1 MPMIARILAIIL
13 GTNNARQ
20 LRKIQPIVDKI
31 NGFEPAIS
39 ALSDESLAQ
48 KTVEF
53 KERLAKGETLD
64 DILPEAFAVVREA
77 SKRTIGQRHYDVQL
91 IGGVVLHQGKISEMK
106 TGEGKTLTATL
117 ALYLNAL
124 AGKGATLV
132 TVNDYLA
139 RRDSEW
145 MTPIYSFLGLT
156 VGCLQNTMHDHERKE
171 QYARDVLYATNNELG
186 FDYLRD
192 NMKFRLEDY
201 VQRELSYAIVD
212 EVDSILI
219 DEARTP
225 LIISGSSGESSQLY
239 QTADKVVRRLAKGED
254 YEVDEK
260 QRSVQLTESGN
271 DKVEKALGV
280 PNLYAVESLNLLH
293 HINQALRAHSLFK
306 RDVDYVVKDGEVLIV
321 DEFTGRIL
329 PGRRYSDGLHQA
341 LEAKEGV
348 EIEKETQTLAAI
360 TLQNYFRLYK
370 KLGGMTGTAATEAE
384 EFYRTYNLDVVS
396 VPTNKKMIRDDKQDL
411 IFLTKNA
418 KYKAIVADVKERH
431 KKGQPV
437 LIGTIAI
444 ETSELISDVL
454 TANGVPHDVL
464 NAKHHQREAEIVEYA
479 GQTGRVTIATN
490 MAGRGT
496 DIKLSP
502 ESVTAGGLYILG
514 TERHESRRID
524 NQLRGRSGRQGDPGE
539 SRFYI
544 SLEDDL
550 IRIYQGEQLKKN
562 MERFG
567 MKEDEII
574 ESSMVSK
581 TIERVQERVEKQN
594 FDIRKHLLEYDD
606 VLNQQRIV
614 VYRIRRDVLEGNENI
629 TELVRDMV
637 LKTIE
642 DTVARHVP
650 SRAIAAEQIQAIIH
664 ELAAITSIKPAEF
677 EAKKF
682 NIANRE
688 TFEQDLSAFIL
699 EKYEQYRQRQNK
711 EVIHNAEKWLML
723 ETIDQA
729 WKQHMLNL
737 DHLKEGI
744 NLRSYSQKNPLIE
757 YKREAFAMFQEVM
770 QDIQRMTV
778 HHIFHLN
785 TERFDQNELEK
796 KRERELDQINL
807 LAGHGS
813 VDEAEKAQPQARAE
827 HIGRNDPCPC
837 GSGKKYKK
845 CHGEG
850 K

>member
-1 MPMIARILAIIL
+1 MIARILAIIL

-20 LRKIQPIVDKI
+20 LRKIQPLVDEI
-31 NGFEPAIS
+31 NALEPGIS
-39 ALSDESLAQ
+39 ALSDESLAH
-48 KTVEF
+48 KTVEL
-53 KERLAKGETLD
+53 KQKLSSGKSLD

-91 IGGVVLHQGKISEMK
+91 IGGIVLHQGKISEMK

-124 AGKGATLV
+124 SGNSATLV

-145 MTPIYSFLGLT
+145 MKPIYTFLGLT
-156 VGCLQNTMHDHERKE
+156 IGCLQNHMSDQERKA
-171 QYARDVLYATNNELG
+171 QYACDILYATNNELG

-201 VQRELSYAIVD
+201 VQRELIFAIVD

-225 LIISGSSGESSQLY
+225 LIISGPSGESSQLY
-239 QTADKVVRRLAKGED
+239 AVADKVVRRLAKDQD

-271 DKVEKALGV
+271 DKVEHALNV

-306 RDVDYVVKDGEVLIV
+306 RDVDYVVKEGEVLIV

-348 EIEKETQTLAAI
+348 TIEKETQTLAAI

-370 KLGGMTGTAATEAE
+370 KLAGMTGTAATESE
-384 EFYRTYNLDVVS
+384 EFYRTYNLEVVS
-396 VPTNKKMIRDDKQDL
+396 IPTNKKMIRDDKADL
-411 IFLTKNA
+411 IFLTKNT

-431 KKGQPV
+431 TKGQPI

-444 ETSELISDVL
+444 ETSELISDIL
-454 TANGVPHDVL
+454 TANGIAHEVL
-464 NAKHHQREAEIVEYA
+464 NAKHHQREAEIVEHA
-479 GQTGRVTIATN
+479 GEYSRVTIATN

-496 DIKLSP
+496 DIKLNP
-502 ESVTAGGLYILG
+502 DSVNAGGLYILG

-524 NQLRGRSGRQGDPGE
+524 NQLRGRSGRQGDPGD

-544 SLEDDL
+544 SLEDEL
-550 IRIYQGEQLKKN
+550 IRIYAGDTLKKN

-574 ESSMVSK
+574 ESSFISK

-614 VYRIRRDVLEGNENI
+614 VYRIRRDVLEGHEHI
-629 TELVRDMV
+629 FELVRDMI
-637 LKTIE
+637 LKTVE
-642 DTVARHVP
+642 DVVARHCLTR
-650 SRAIAAEQIQAIIH
+650 SINAEQIQAIIAD
-664 ELAAITSIKPAEF
+664 LAGLTGVSKTDF
-677 EAKKF
+677 ETKKM
-682 NIANRE
+682 NTANRE
-688 TFEQDLSAFIL
+688 LFLTDLSNFIV
-699 EKYEQYRQRQNK
+699 EKYAGYRERQNK
-711 EVIHNAEKWLML
+711 DVIQNAEKWLML

-744 NLRSYSQKNPLIE
+744 SLRSYSQKNPLIE

-770 QDIQRMTV
+770 QDIQRMSV

-785 TERFDQNELEK
+785 TERFDQHELEK

-807 LAGHGS
+807 LAGHTEDGS
-813 VDEAEKAQPQARAE
+813 SQSVEQARAD
-827 HIGRNDPCPC
+827 HIGRNDPCTC

-845 CHGEG
+845 CHGLD

>member
-1 MPMIARILAIIL
+1 MIARILAIIL

-20 LRKIQPIVDKI
+20 LRKIQPLVEEI
-31 NGFEPAIS
+31 NAFEPAIS
-39 ALSDESLAQ
+39 ALNDESLAA
-48 KTVEF
+48 KTGEF
-53 KERLAKGETLD
+53 KQRLAQGESLD
-64 DILPEAFAVVREA
+64 SILPEAFAVVREA
-77 SKRTIGQRHYDVQL
+77 GKRQLGQRHYDVQL
-91 IGGVVLHQGKISEMK
+91 IGGIVLHQGRISEMK

-124 AGKGATLV
+124 TGKGATLV

-145 MTPIYSFLGLT
+145 MSPIFTSLGLT
-156 VGCLQNTMHDHERKE
+156 VGCLQNHMQDQERKK
-171 QYARDVLYATNNELG
+171 QYECDVLYATNNELG

-225 LIISGSSGESSQLY
+225 LIISGSSGESSQMY
-239 QTADKVVRRLAKGED
+239 VIADKVVRRLVKIED

-271 DKVEKALGV
+271 DKVEKALNV

-306 RDVDYVVKDGEVLIV
+306 LDVDYVVKEDQVLIV

-341 LEAKEGV
+341 LEAKENV
-348 EIEKETQTLAAI
+348 QIERETQTLAAI

-370 KLGGMTGTAATEAE
+370 KLAGMTGTAATEAE
-384 EFYRTYNLDVVS
+384 EFYRTYQLDVVS
-396 VPTNKKMIRDDKQDL
+396 IPTHKKMIRDDKQDL

-431 KKGQPV
+431 KKGQPI

-454 TANGVPHDVL
+454 TANGIPHDVL
-464 NAKHHQREAEIVEYA
+464 NAKHHEREAEIVAHAGEY
-479 GQTGRVTIATN
+479 GHVTIATN

-496 DIKLSP
+496 DIKLAADSIQ
-502 ESVTAGGLYILG
+502 AGGLYILG

-544 SLEDDL
+544 SLEDEL
-550 IRIYQGEQLKKN
+550 IRIYAGEQLKKN

-574 ESSMVSK
+574 ESSFISR

-594 FDIRKHLLEYDD
+594 FDVRKHLLEYDD

-614 VYRIRRDVLEGNENI
+614 VYRIRRDVLEGEEQI
-629 TELVRDMV
+629 FELVRDMI
-637 LKTIE
+637 LKTVE
-642 DTVARHVP
+642 DIVARYCQTR
-650 SRAIAAEQIQAIIH
+650 SINAEQISAIGA
-664 ELAAITSIKPAEF
+664 ELATLTGLKPTDF
-677 EAKKF
+677 ESAQL
-682 NIANRE
+682 ATDNRDDY
-688 TFEQDLSAFIL
+688 QRDLGNLVL
-699 EKYEQYRQRQNK
+699 EKYSHYRKRQNQDIIK
-711 EVIHNAEKWLML
+711 NAEKWLML

-770 QDIQRMTV
+770 QDIQRMVV

-785 TERFDQNELEK
+785 TERFDQHELEK

-807 LAGHGS
+807 LSGHNTSEGDHS
-813 VDEAEKAQPQARAE
+813 GHAHDQARAE
-827 HIGRNDPCPC
+827 HIGRNDPCSC

-845 CHGEG
+845 CHGIG